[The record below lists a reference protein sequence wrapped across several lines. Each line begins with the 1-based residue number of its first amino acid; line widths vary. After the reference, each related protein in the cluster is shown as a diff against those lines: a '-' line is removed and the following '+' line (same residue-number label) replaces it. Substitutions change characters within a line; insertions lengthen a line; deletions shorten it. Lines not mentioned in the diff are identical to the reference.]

1 MAASPP
7 STAPAMPDP
16 SAASP
21 TTAAAPATAPAIA
34 PITVQAG
41 LGSNNATAD
50 ATGRSVI
57 VLPIDPGLTCLRG
70 LSPRRLRFEVEY
82 GLERGT
88 SANSFLFAAGSTAA
102 GQPVPPVLVHPPG
115 ASFAA
120 PFLEALAALVPA
132 EAALKVVVGHVNPNR
147 VALLRQLAERWPALM
162 LVASNAGARLLSDLW
177 NQQKPGSGAGG
188 SGVAG
193 TGASGAGVSSAADS
207 IPSGD
212 AGSAPGAASS
222 QATPDLAGEAAL
234 PPLPPIDVVKQE
246 VSRELAGGHR
256 LTLIP
261 VPTPRWPGG
270 LVAFEERTGL
280 LMSGKFFAA
289 HLCGEAFSEA
299 NLSSTEEDRRYYY
312 DCLMAPMAR
321 QVEAVVDRLD
331 ELPIR
336 TIAPGHGP
344 AIATSWRSLL
354 ADYRR
359 WGESQGRSGLTVTLL
374 YASAYGN
381 TAAIADALA
390 QGVARSGVRVESLN
404 CEFAPSE
411 QLIAAIRAGD
421 ALLIGSPTL
430 GGHAPTPIVSA
441 LGTVLAEGDREKP
454 VGVFGSFG
462 WSGEAIDLLEN
473 KLRDGGF
480 RFAFEPIRVKFSPD
494 PATLRT
500 LEETGISLGRQLQ
513 TEQRRSQRRSGGGGL
528 EESRSNPAV
537 QALGRLVGSLC
548 VVTARKG
555 EGEAAL
561 GGAMVASWVSQA
573 SFNPPGFTVAVAR
586 ERAVESLLHVGDRFA
601 LNVLAA
607 GRETGPMRQFLQP
620 FPPGA
625 NRFAGL
631 ELEASPGGQPLLPE
645 ALAWLEARVT
655 ARMECGDH
663 WILYA
668 QVSHGGLLD
677 PAGTTAVHQRR
688 SGANY

>member
-1 MAASPP
+1 M
-7 STAPAMPDP
+7 T
-16 SAASP
+16 
-21 TTAAAPATAPAIA
+21 AIA
-34 PITVQAG
+34 T
-41 LGSNNATAD
+41 D
-50 ATGRSVI
+50 RSVI
-57 VLPIDPGLTCLRG
+57 VLLIDPGLTCLRG

-88 SANSFLFAAGSTAA
+88 SANSFLFAGGTTTA

-120 PFLEALAALVPA
+120 PFLEVLAGLIPA
-132 EAALKVVVGHVNPNR
+132 DAPLKVVVGHVNPNR

-162 LVASNAGARLLSDLW
+162 LVASNPGARLLHDLW
-177 NQQKPGSGAGG
+177 SQKKP
-188 SGVAG
+188 
-193 TGASGAGVSSAADS
+193 
-207 IPSGD
+207 PSGG
-212 AGSAPGAASS
+212 AGSAASGSTTGTEASPAAPAFS
-222 QATPDLAGEAAL
+222 QAVPSPAGGDSAQTPL

-261 VPTPRWPGG
+261 VPTPRWPGA
-270 LVAFEERTGL
+270 LVAFEESSGL

-289 HLCGEAFSEA
+289 HLCSNSFAEA
-299 NLSSTEEDRRYYY
+299 NPSSTEEDRRYFY

-321 QVEAVVDRLD
+321 PVEGIVDRLD
-331 ELPIR
+331 DLPIR

-404 CEFAPSE
+404 CEFAPSD

-462 WSGEAIDLLEN
+462 WSGEAIDLLES

-494 PATLRT
+494 GATLRT
-500 LEETGISLGRQLQ
+500 LEETGIALGRQLQ
-513 TEQRRSQRRSGGGGL
+513 TEQRRSQRRSSSGGL
-528 EESRSNPAV
+528 DESRSNPAV
-537 QALGRLVGSLC
+537 QALGRVVGSLC

-555 EGEAAL
+555 EGDAAL

-625 NRFAGL
+625 DRFAGL
-631 ELEASPGGQPLLPE
+631 ELEASPGGQPILPE
-645 ALAWLEARVT
+645 ALAWLEAQVT

-663 WILYA
+663 WLLYA

-677 PAGTTAVHQRR
+677 PAGTTAVHTRR
-688 SGANY
+688 SGASY

>member
-1 MAASPP
+1 MAA
-7 STAPAMPDP
+7 T
-16 SAASP
+16 
-21 TTAAAPATAPAIA
+21 
-34 PITVQAG
+34 
-41 LGSNNATAD
+41 

-115 ASFAA
+115 ASFSA

>member
-1 MAASPP
+1 MAAA
-7 STAPAMPDP
+7 STD
-16 SAASP
+16 
-21 TTAAAPATAPAIA
+21 
-34 PITVQAG
+34 
-41 LGSNNATAD
+41 
-50 ATGRSVI
+50 RSVI
-57 VLPIDPGLTCLRG
+57 VLPIDPGLSCLRG

-88 SANSFLFAAGSTAA
+88 SANSFLFAAGSTAG
-102 GQPVPPVLVHPPG
+102 GQKVPPVLVHPPG

-120 PFLEALAALVPA
+120 PYLEALAGLVPP

-147 VALLRQLAERWPALM
+147 VALLRQLAAQWPALM

-193 TGASGAGVSSAADS
+193 TGASGAGVTSAADS

-212 AGSAPGAASS
+212 GGSAPGPASS
-222 QATPDLAGEAAL
+222 QATPDLFGEAAL

-331 ELPIR
+331 ALPIR

>member
-1 MAASPP
+1 
-7 STAPAMPDP
+7 MPDP
-16 SAASP
+16 SAAAP
-21 TTAAAPATAPAIA
+21 TTAPATAPIS
-34 PITVQAG
+34 VQAG
-41 LGSNNATAD
+41 LGSNNAAAD

>member
-1 MAASPP
+1 M
-7 STAPAMPDP
+7 T
-16 SAASP
+16 
-21 TTAAAPATAPAIA
+21 AIA
-34 PITVQAG
+34 T
-41 LGSNNATAD
+41 D
-50 ATGRSVI
+50 RSVI

-88 SANSFLFAAGSTAA
+88 SANSFLFAGGTTTA

-120 PFLEALAALVPA
+120 PFLEVLAGLIPA
-132 EAALKVVVGHVNPNR
+132 DAPLKVVVGHVNPNR

-162 LVASNAGARLLSDLW
+162 LVASNPGARLLHDLW
-177 NQQKPGSGAGG
+177 SQKKP
-188 SGVAG
+188 
-193 TGASGAGVSSAADS
+193 
-207 IPSGD
+207 PSGG
-212 AGSAPGAASS
+212 AGSAASGSTTGTEASPAAPAFS
-222 QATPDLAGEAAL
+222 QAAPSPAGGDSAQTPL

-261 VPTPRWPGG
+261 VPTPRWPGA
-270 LVAFEERTGL
+270 LVAFEESSGL

-289 HLCGEAFSEA
+289 HLCSNSFAEA
-299 NLSSTEEDRRYYY
+299 NPSSTEEDRRYFY

-321 QVEAVVDRLD
+321 PVEGIVDRLD
-331 ELPIR
+331 DLPIR

-404 CEFAPSE
+404 CEFAPSD

-462 WSGEAIDLLEN
+462 WSGEAIDLLES

-494 PATLRT
+494 GATLRT
-500 LEETGISLGRQLQ
+500 LEETGIALGRQLQ
-513 TEQRRSQRRSGGGGL
+513 TEQRRSQRRSSSGGL
-528 EESRSNPAV
+528 DESRSNPAV
-537 QALGRLVGSLC
+537 QALGRVVGSLC

-555 EGEAAL
+555 EGDAAL

-625 NRFAGL
+625 DRFAGL
-631 ELEASPGGQPLLPE
+631 ELEASPGGQPILPE
-645 ALAWLEARVT
+645 ALAWLEALVT

-663 WILYA
+663 WLLYA

-688 SGANY
+688 TGAAY

>member
-1 MAASPP
+1 MAS
-7 STAPAMPDP
+7 STD
-16 SAASP
+16 
-21 TTAAAPATAPAIA
+21 
-34 PITVQAG
+34 
-41 LGSNNATAD
+41 
-50 ATGRSVI
+50 RSVI

-88 SANSFLFAAGSTAA
+88 SANSFLFDAGNTAA

-115 ASFAA
+115 ASFAE
-120 PFLEALAALVPA
+120 PYLDTLAGLIPA
-132 EAALKVVVGHVNPNR
+132 DASLKVIVGHVNPNR
-147 VALLRQLAERWPALM
+147 VALLRLLAERWPALM
-162 LVASNAGARLLSDLW
+162 LVASNAGARLLADLW
-177 NQQKPGSGAGG
+177 NQARPAPPGGG
-188 SGVAG
+188 VEPP
-193 TGASGAGVSSAADS
+193 ADG
-207 IPSGD
+207 P
-212 AGSAPGAASS
+212 A
-222 QATPDLAGEAAL
+222 QV

-246 VSRELAGGHR
+246 VSRDLGGGHR
-256 LTLIP
+256 LSLIP

-270 LVAFEERTGL
+270 LMAFEESTGL

-289 HLCGEAFSEA
+289 HLCGEAFAEA
-299 NLSSTEEDRRYYY
+299 NPTSNEEDRRYYY

-331 ELPIR
+331 DLAIR

-344 AIATSWRSLL
+344 AIASSWRSLL

-359 WGESQGRSGLTVTLL
+359 WGESQGSSGLTVTLL

-390 QGVARSGVRVESLN
+390 QGVARSGVRVDSLN
-404 CEFAPSE
+404 CEFAPSD
-411 QLIAAIRAGD
+411 QLIAAIRSAD

-462 WSGEAIDLLEN
+462 WSGEAIDLLEG

-494 PATLRT
+494 GATLRT
-500 LEETGISLGRQLQ
+500 LEETGIALGRQLQ
-513 TEQRRSQRRSGGGGL
+513 GERRRNQRRSGGGGL
-528 EESRSNPAV
+528 DESRSNPAV
-537 QALGRLVGSLC
+537 QALGRVVGSLC
-548 VVTARKG
+548 VLTARKG

-573 SFNPPGFTVAVAR
+573 SFSPPGFTVAIAR
-586 ERAVESLLHVGDRFA
+586 ERAVESLLHVGDHFA

-607 GRETGPMRQFLQP
+607 GRETAPMRQFLQP

-625 NRFAGL
+625 DRFAGL
-631 ELEASPGGQPLLPE
+631 DLESSPGGQPILPE
-645 ALAWLEARVT
+645 ALAWMEAQVT

-663 WILYA
+663 WLVYA
-668 QVSHGGLLD
+668 QASHGGLLD
-677 PAGTTAVHQRR
+677 GAGSTAMHQRR